1 MASVEF
7 SRKFC
12 ISERMLEEQWVL
24 RQRLKK
30 RSEFDPFYVS
40 TRNRDSAP
48 NAASRISDLFGWR
61 RTNALHTAGEPFR
74 GPLSPPDRFSQRKHR
89 SYHPPP
95 PRSGCRID
103 PGRNPKGR
111 NTQQSA
117 RDTAHTRPVASRS
130 SHHIELGIDRMGDG
144 QPHHWGAAPPYGG
157 RFRAGRGDAPI
168 AKARLDAPCRAGP
181 LHGDAPL
188 AQALEP

>member
-12 ISERMLEEQWVL
+12 ISERMLEEGRAL

-40 TRNRDSAP
+40 TRNRDSAS

-61 RTNALHTAGEPFR
+61 RTDALHTAGEPFR
-74 GPLSPPDRFSQRKHR
+74 EPLSPPDRFSQRKHR
-89 SYHPPP
+89 SYRPPP

-130 SHHIELGIDRMGDG
+130 SRHIVLGLHRLADRQLHACDSV
-144 QPHHWGAAPPYGG
+144 PP
-157 RFRAGRGDAPI
+157 
-168 AKARLDAPCRAGP
+168 
-181 LHGDAPL
+181 
-188 AQALEP
+188 